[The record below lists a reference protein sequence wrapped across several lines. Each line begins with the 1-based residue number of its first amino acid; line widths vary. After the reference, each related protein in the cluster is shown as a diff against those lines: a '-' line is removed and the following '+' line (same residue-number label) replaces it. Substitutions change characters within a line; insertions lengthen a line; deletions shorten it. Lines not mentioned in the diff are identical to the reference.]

1 MIDKVLAWCA
11 VGIYLIAAI
20 YCLFGG
26 LRVLNIV
33 WNAANHSVS
42 KTLNTLI
49 DLYLPVM
56 FPMVVALFLVSLF
69 KILGR

>member
-11 VGIYLIAAI
+11 IGIYLIAAV

-26 LRVLNIV
+26 LRVLNIA
-33 WNAANHSVS
+33 WEAAKHSVS
-42 KTLNTLI
+42 RTLNTLI

-56 FPMVVALFLVSLF
+56 FPIFVALFLVSLF
-69 KILGR
+69 KVLGR